1 MRIEA
6 IYDLFLKHPR
16 VSTDSRHIQP
26 GSIFFALKG
35 PNFNGNAYA
44 AEALEKGAV
53 YAIVDEAAYAGPDK
67 CILVP
72 DALECLQELGTHHRR
87 QCSARVIALT
97 GSNGKTTTK
106 ELIARV
112 LERKYRTLSTQGNL
126 NNHIGVPLTLLRI
139 QPDTEMAVVE
149 MGANHQREIALL
161 SRLAEPDFGFIT
173 NFGKAHL
180 EGFGGVEGVIKGK
193 SELYDY
199 LLGAKKHVFFN
210 ADDPIQW
217 KKLEGYPNK
226 TGYSTSDGSHYRI
239 EDLGADPFVTL
250 MAEGTRIHT
259 QLSGAYNFSNCAIA
273 VLIGTYFEVPLEEIK
288 EAIEGYH
295 PQNNRSQLIEK
306 DGLRIILDAYN
317 ANPSSMELA
326 LQHLGNTNA
335 QRKVAILGDM
345 FELGDASHKEHQAM
359 ADLAASLGIESLYL
373 VGKAFSGTRTQA
385 QTFETFE
392 ELARELKARPIEPPA
407 TILIKA
413 SRGMALERVLD
424 YL

>member
-6 IYDLFLKHPR
+6 IYDLFLKHPL
-16 VSTDSRHIQP
+16 VSTDSRHIEP

-44 AEALEKGAV
+44 AEALEKGAE
-53 YAIVDEAAYAGPDK
+53 YAVVDEAAYAVPDR

-112 LERKYRTLSTQGNL
+112 LEQKYRTLSTRGNL

-139 QPDTEMAVVE
+139 RPDTEMAVVE
-149 MGANHQREIALL
+149 MGANHQQEIAQL

-180 EGFGGVEGVIKGK
+180 EGFGGVKGVIKGK

-199 LLGAKKHVFFN
+199 LLGAGKHVFFN
-210 ADDPIQW
+210 ADDPIQLE
-217 KKLEGYPNK
+217 KLEGYTNK
-226 TGYSTSDGSHYRI
+226 TGFSTSEGSHYRI

-250 MAEGTRIHT
+250 MAEGIRIRT

-273 VLIGTYFEVPLEEIK
+273 VLIGTCFGVPLEEIK
-288 EAIEGYH
+288 EAIESYH

-306 DGLRIILDAYN
+306 NGLRIILDAYN

-326 LQHLGNTNA
+326 LKHLGNTDA
-335 QRKVAILGDM
+335 QTKVAILGDM
-345 FELGDASHKEHQAM
+345 FELGDASRKEHQAM

-373 VGKAFSGTRTQA
+373 VGKAFSGTRTQGR
-385 QTFETFE
+385 TFETFE
-392 ELARELKARPIEPPA
+392 ELAHRLKAEPIEGPA

>member
-53 YAIVDEAAYAGPDK
+53 YAIVDEAPYDGPDR

-72 DALECLQELGTHHRR
+72 DVLECLQELGTHHRR

-112 LERKYRTLSTQGNL
+112 LGQKYRTLSTQGNL

-199 LLGAKKHVFFN
+199 LQGAGKHTFFN
-210 ADDPIQW
+210 ADDPIQRE
-217 KKLEGYPNK
+217 KLEGYPNK
-226 TGYSTSDGSHYRI
+226 TGYRTSDGDQYRI

-250 MAEGTRIHT
+250 MAEGTRIRT
-259 QLSGAYNFSNCAIA
+259 QLSGAYNFANCAYA
-273 VLIGTYFEVPLEEIK
+273 VLIGSYFGVPVAKIK
-288 EAIEGYH
+288 EAIESYH
-295 PQNNRSQLIEK
+295 PRNNRSQLIEK
-306 DGLRIILDAYN
+306 NGLRIILDAYN

-326 LQHLGNTNA
+326 LQHLGNMDA
-335 QRKVAILGDM
+335 PRKVAILVDM
-345 FELGDASHKEHQAM
+345 FELGDASDKEHQAM
-359 ADLAASLGIESLYL
+359 ADLAASLGIGSLYL
-373 VGKAFSGTRTQA
+373 VGKAFSRTRTRA
-385 QTFETFE
+385 KTFGTFE
-392 ELARELKARPIEPPA
+392 ELASELGARPIEEPA
-407 TILIKA
+407 TVLIKA